1 MIDFHS
7 HFLPQIDDGAQK
19 VSVSLDMLSESY
31 KQGVKT
37 IIATPHC
44 QINTENDIDVFLQL
58 RNKSYKILKDAMA
71 MDNRHFPK
79 IVLGCEY
86 QIFKPC
92 RNFEKLRSLCIENTN
107 YILVEMP
114 YSRWNENYYDY
125 LYELTLNDMRPIIA
139 HIERFI
145 SKKKEFYNLFSLD
158 LLYQVNAGSFLSPL
172 TRKHIPDLFT
182 CGAVQFIGSDMH
194 NMDKRAPNMKE
205 ATDRI
210 IKSYGNSCFDTLL
223 GNAEAA
229 LKNEP
234 VKRINY
240 EQMPF
245 FKKLRV

>member
-1 MIDFHS
+1 MIDFHT

-19 VSVSLDMLSESY
+19 VSISLDMLSESY
-31 KQGVKT
+31 NQGVRT
-37 IIATPHC
+37 VIATPHC
-44 QINTENDIDVFLQL
+44 EISTEDDIDVFIQQ
-58 RNKSYKILKDAMA
+58 RKKSYKILKEAMEN
-71 MDNRHFPK
+71 DNRQFPE

-86 QIFKPC
+86 QISKPF

-114 YSRWNENYYDY
+114 YSQWNDNYYDY
-125 LYELTLNDMRPIIA
+125 LYDLTLNGMRPIIA

-145 SKKKEFYNLFSLD
+145 GRKKEFYNLFSLD
-158 LLYQVNAGSFLSPL
+158 LLYQVNADSFLSPS
-172 TRKHIPDLFT
+172 TRRHIPDLFT

-194 NMDKRAPNMKE
+194 NMDKRPPNMKE

-210 IKSYGNSCFDTLL
+210 IKSYGNSCLEQLL
-223 GNAEAA
+223 YNAKTA

-234 VKRINY
+234 VQRINY